1 MTVAVPAHGAIL
13 AMEQD
18 PVASPAVFTDIAE
31 IIGIPGPSD
40 SREATETTP
49 HNATISVHTVAGRL
63 LQGELTLE
71 LNFLHEHA
79 THSAA
84 AGLKKALHDGETRGF
99 RFRGA
104 LGTAGVDE
112 IIRSGEVINFVTANP
127 VRSGQRTATVTIQP
141 SGPMKDDGTIIGTLG
156 A

>member
-1 MTVAVPAHGAIL
+1 MTVAVPAHGCIL
-13 AMEQD
+13 GMELD
-18 PVASPAVFTDIAE
+18 PSGTPNVFTDIAE
-31 IIGIPGPSD
+31 IIGLPGPSN

-71 LNFLHEHA
+71 LNFLHEHE

-84 AGLKKALHDGETRGF
+84 TGLKQALQDNETRGF
-99 RFRGA
+99 RFFGPSGA
-104 LGTAGVDE
+104 SNVDE
-112 IIRSGEVINFVTANP
+112 IIISGEVISFATANP

-141 SGPMKDDGTIIGTLG
+141 SGPYADDGIIVGTLG
-156 A
+156 S